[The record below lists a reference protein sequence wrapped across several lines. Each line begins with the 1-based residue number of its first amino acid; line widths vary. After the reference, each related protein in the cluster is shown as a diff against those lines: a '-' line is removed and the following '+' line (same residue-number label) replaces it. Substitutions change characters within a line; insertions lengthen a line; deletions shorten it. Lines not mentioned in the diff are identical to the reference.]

1 MANILKV
8 TTPPSTNY
16 NNTVKGS
23 PQVVQN
29 PQIKNQVDLQRVPR
43 NDEREA
49 QQGLGRQP
57 MHYTSNYNKFL
68 ENVQSA
74 TPATHILR
82 ELFGSSLEGATQLVG
97 ENSELAREL
106 TELFEMMQLDE
117 GNFSAFAKSQF
128 KSASPFQSALFDV
141 LRSLMNESRSVE
153 LKSDILK
160 FTKMFNDMT
169 SGERLLGSI
178 ELHLQQLS
186 ESIPRSDAQLL
197 QKLME
202 NLKLHA
208 KNGDTQHNLNLL
220 KNSILPLLSK
230 YVSRTNDLGKT
241 RDLLS
246 LLSLNISRYE
256 NGSRENV
263 LAALKN
269 LTMYNSFKERI
280 GAMDQSALNSILE
293 RLENEKAAMSNPFAD
308 KLSSIME
315 KGLSGQAGY
324 ENRIVFENLARSILV
339 NESVYMP
346 LLYSLISAEVNGKQL
361 FSEMWIDPDDGNRS
375 LIDEKERIHRIY
387 LRFNIEELG
396 SFDMIMNMKE
406 GKVDLQLLCPEALEK
421 NYRQIREDIG
431 KIIEKNSLRHNQI
444 YVEAGSTELSLM
456 EVFPRIKEGRNNI
469 NVSI

>member
-1 MANILKV
+1 
-8 TTPPSTNY
+8 
-16 NNTVKGS
+16 
-23 PQVVQN
+23 
-29 PQIKNQVDLQRVPR
+29 
-43 NDEREA
+43 
-49 QQGLGRQP
+49 

>member
-8 TTPPSTNY
+8 TTPPSINY

>member
-117 GNFSAFAKSQF
+117 GDFSAFAKSQF

-444 YVEAGSTELSLM
+444 YVEAGSAELSLM

>member
-117 GNFSAFAKSQF
+117 GDFSAFAKSQF

-263 LAALKN
+263 LAALKS

>member
-117 GNFSAFAKSQF
+117 GDFSAFAKSQF
-128 KSASPFQSALFDV
+128 RSASPFQSALFDV
-141 LRSLMNESRSVE
+141 LRSLMNKSRSVE

-197 QKLME
+197 QKLIE